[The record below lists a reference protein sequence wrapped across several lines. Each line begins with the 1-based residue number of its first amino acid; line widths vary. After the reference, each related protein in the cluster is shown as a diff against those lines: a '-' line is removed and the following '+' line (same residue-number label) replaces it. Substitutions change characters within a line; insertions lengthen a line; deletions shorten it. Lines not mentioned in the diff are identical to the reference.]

1 MNRNPQR
8 HGYGD
13 GFISAIAFGG
23 FLVIVGVLFFST
35 PDLWQKIVDFFSN
48 ITSRSFP
55 FGGPTSNIVLPAPRN
70 TGAHM
75 VLYNAVFQFDVAF
88 GVLQLVIL
96 GLRVWVRS
104 ITRRISETVGNAVFW
119 LGAAILVNMFLL
131 TGTLTG
137 WFEYWAALIML
148 VGLSIVARALVYFA
162 RRK

>member
-1 MNRNPQR
+1 
-8 HGYGD
+8 
-13 GFISAIAFGG
+13 
-23 FLVIVGVLFFST
+23 
-35 PDLWQKIVDFFSN
+35 
-48 ITSRSFP
+48 
-55 FGGPTSNIVLPAPRN
+55 
-70 TGAHM
+70 M

-104 ITRRISETVGNAVFW
+104 VTRRISETVGNAVFW